1 MAAEPP
7 NLEHKLTTV
16 RNKFA
21 IIIETKEIKVL
32 IFS

>member
-1 MAAEPP
+1 MTEDPP

-16 RNKFA
+16 RNNFA
-21 IIIETKEIKVL
+21 ITIETKEIKVL